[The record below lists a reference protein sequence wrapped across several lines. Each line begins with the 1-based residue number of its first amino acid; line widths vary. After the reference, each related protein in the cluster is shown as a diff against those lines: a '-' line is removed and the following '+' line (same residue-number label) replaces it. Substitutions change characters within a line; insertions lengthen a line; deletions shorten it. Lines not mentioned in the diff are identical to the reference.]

1 LTESAIK
8 AKNFI
13 SNSTEAP
20 MNLLEKIEADLKNSM
35 KAGDGVR
42 AQTLKMLK
50 SDLSYEMKKSDREIT
65 DEQMLE
71 VVSRAAKRRRDS
83 IKEFQK
89 GGRQDLVDS
98 ETGELAIVEEY
109 LPKQM
114 SEEEI
119 ERHIADKLASLAE
132 VSQKDMGRV
141 MGEIMKELKGK
152 ADGGVVKAILSK
164 KLEKK

>member
-1 LTESAIK
+1 
-8 AKNFI
+8 
-13 SNSTEAP
+13 
-20 MNLLEKIEADLKNSM
+20 MNLLEKIEADLKNAM
-35 KAGDGVR
+35 KAGDSVR

-71 VVSRAAKRRRDS
+71 VVSRAVKRRRDS

-89 GGRQDLVDS
+89 GGRQDLVDG
-98 ETGELAIVEEY
+98 ETKELAIVEEY

-119 ERHIADKLASLAE
+119 ERHITDKLAALGE
-132 VSQKDMGRV
+132 ISQKDMGRV

-152 ADGGVVKAILSK
+152 ADGSVVKSILSK
-164 KLEKK
+164 KIEKK

>member
-1 LTESAIK
+1 
-8 AKNFI
+8 
-13 SNSTEAP
+13 

-50 SDLSYEMKKSDREIT
+50 SDLSYESKKTGKELT
-65 DEQMLE
+65 DDQMLE

-89 GGRQDLVDS
+89 GGRQDLVDG
-98 ETGELAIVEEY
+98 ETVELAIVEEY
-109 LPKQM
+109 LPRQLT
-114 SEEEI
+114 EEDI
-119 ERHIADKLASLAE
+119 DRHITDKLAAMGE
-132 VSQKDMGRV
+132 ISQKDTGRV

-152 ADGGVVKAILSK
+152 ADGSVVKAILSK